1 MSDNICWLITLL
13 YGNELVRCA
22 LKMKIG
28 CMPES
33 VLSFPMDPGS
43 RKFLRSWLPTAFR
56 NMGPIV
62 EVKRIEDIVD
72 FTEKGGE

>member
-1 MSDNICWLITLL
+1 MNDNICLMITLL
-13 YGNELVRCA
+13 DGNELVRCA
-22 LKMKIG
+22 LKLKSG

-33 VLSFPMDPGS
+33 VLSFPMEPGS
-43 RKFLRSWLPTAFR
+43 RKFLRSLLPTAFR